1 VFLLA
6 IIPLITNWNAA
17 SRRGDTF
24 TRDWAVDVLNSVEPY
39 GVLITNGDND
49 TFPLWYAQEVEGVR
63 KDVTVEVTSLLQTD
77 WYVRQMIRR
86 PIYPYDATK
95 GPLVYRDRSWPIPKT
110 PPLNMS
116 LQDADSL
123 PPYVSLPEAQLFKKD
138 DIEAVIPPGEL
149 LKDKIIVLR
158 IIKDSYPTR
167 PLYFTS
173 SSYPRGLGLG
183 KYVASQGL
191 VSKLYPKPIVA
202 DNRFAE
208 IQGYGF
214 FDLPR
219 SDSLWKIYQAP
230 AALLKRGEWVDRAS
244 KDIPLR
250 YVITAALLSDLS
262 KARGDTALGSQYIDM
277 AIRMARVARVE
288 DILGFSKAPPPGVNP
303 GGDAPKR

>member
-1 VFLLA
+1 M
-6 IIPLITNWNAA
+6 
-17 SRRGDTF
+17 
-24 TRDWAVDVLNSVEPY
+24 
-39 GVLITNGDND
+39 LITNGDND

-86 PIYPYDATK
+86 PIYPYDAAK
-95 GPLVYRDRSWPIPKT
+95 GPVVYRGRDWPMPKT
-110 PPLNMS
+110 PPLNMTVPEA
-116 LQDADSL
+116 DALPPVISL
-123 PPYVSLPEAQLFKKD
+123 PQPQMFKKD

-149 LKDKIIVLR
+149 YKDKIIVLR
-158 IIKDSYPTR
+158 LIKDSYPER

-191 VSKLYPKPIVA
+191 VSKLFPKPITV

-208 IQGYGF
+208 VPGYGF

-244 KDIPLR
+244 SDIPLR

-262 KARGDTALGSQYIDM
+262 KSRGDSALGAQYIDT
-277 AIRMARVARVE
+277 AIKLARAARVE
-288 DILGFSKAPPPGVNP
+288 DVLGFSKAPPAGVQP
-303 GGDAPKR
+303 GGDTAK